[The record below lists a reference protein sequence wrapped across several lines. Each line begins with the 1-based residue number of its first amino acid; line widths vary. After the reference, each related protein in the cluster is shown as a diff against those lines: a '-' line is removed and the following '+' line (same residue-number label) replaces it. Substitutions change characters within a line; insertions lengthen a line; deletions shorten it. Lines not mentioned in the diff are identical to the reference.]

1 MSEPY
6 IAIVDDDKA
15 HLTIVQRALAG
26 KARVKVFTD
35 AESMLADIELP
46 QMHLIILDWE
56 LPGMSGLDALK
67 VLRSSRTTP
76 VLFLT
81 SFDAENRVITALSSG
96 ADDYLVKPFRSGEF
110 SARIQALLRRFQIQ
124 QFQIHKDPLLERHG
138 VVIHSV
144 DSSIVM
150 PNQDKV
156 QLSGKEFALAVLLLE
171 NIGQPLS
178 REQIVHAVW
187 GRGEDVPSR
196 TLDTHLSRLRTKLNW
211 RPEMG
216 WRLVPV
222 YSFGYRLE
230 VVVEAEP
237 V

>member
-15 HLTIVQRALAG
+15 HLTIVQRALQG
-26 KARVKVFTD
+26 KARVKVFMD

-56 LPGMSGLDALK
+56 LPGLSGLEALK
-67 VLRSSRTTP
+67 VLRQTRSTP

-81 SFDAENRVITALSSG
+81 SFDAENRVVAALSSG
-96 ADDYLVKPFRSGEF
+96 ADDYLVKPFRAGEF

-124 QFQIHKDPLLERHG
+124 QYQLPQAATRDRHG
-138 VVIHSV
+138 VLIDHAEAT
-144 DSSIVM
+144 ITM
-150 PNQDKV
+150 PQQEKV
-156 QLSGKEFALAVLLLE
+156 QLSGKEFALAALLLE

-187 GRGEDVPSR
+187 GRGETIPSR

-230 VVVEAEP
+230 AVPDTEP
-237 V
+237 S

>member
-15 HLTIVQRALAG
+15 HLTIVQRALQG
-26 KARVKVFTD
+26 KARVKVFMD
-35 AESMLADIELP
+35 AESMLSDIELP
-46 QMHLIILDWE
+46 QLHLIILDWE

-67 VLRSSRTTP
+67 VLRQTRSTP

-81 SFDAENRVITALSSG
+81 SFDAENRVVAALSSG
-96 ADDYLVKPFRSGEF
+96 ADDYLVKPFRAGEF
-110 SARIQALLRRFQIQ
+110 SARIQALLRRFQLQ
-124 QFQIHKDPLLERHG
+124 QYKINPEASQERRG
-138 VVIHSV
+138 VLINQSET
-144 DSSIVM
+144 SITM
-150 PNQDKV
+150 PGQALIR
-156 QLSGKEFALAVLLLE
+156 LSGKEFALAALLLE

-187 GRGEDVPSR
+187 GRGENIPSR

-222 YSFGYRLE
+222 YSFGYRLDAIQD
-230 VVVEAEP
+230 VEAD
-237 V
+237 